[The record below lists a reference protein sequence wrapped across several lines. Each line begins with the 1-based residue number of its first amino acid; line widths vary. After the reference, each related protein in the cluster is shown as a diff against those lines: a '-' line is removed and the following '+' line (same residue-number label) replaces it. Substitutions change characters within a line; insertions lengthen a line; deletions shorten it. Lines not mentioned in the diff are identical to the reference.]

1 MGEGKNSTITP
12 ILSATNYWSVKLNI
26 VGNILRGQEQALPL
40 YVILSRDGRGSAAL
54 NPAAEAKNLAI
65 TLDKPMV
72 FGKRAFEI
80 LRR

>member
-1 MGEGKNSTITP
+1 
-12 ILSATNYWSVKLNI
+12 

-40 YVILSRDGRGSAAL
+40 CVILSRGGRGSALL

-65 TLDKPMV
+65 TLDKPIV
-72 FGKRAFEI
+72 FDKRAFQI